1 MWSRHF
7 SKLIRKGWG
16 RFPSTPLEGHYYWV
30 WREWIPQRLGK
41 SSGMLKPPSFS
52 TRVSK
57 QNLPINLSTINP
69 LEPILC
75 WGQSIHSQKPL
86 LKLCCTFTWNGPNT
100 PAILLFNFLAANWV
114 CIIGFSG
121 YRNFNFYDLFYIS
134 FLYAKQAPF
143 HKS

>member
-7 SKLIRKGWG
+7 SKLIRKGRG
-16 RFPSTPLEGHYYWV
+16 RFLSTLLEGHYYWV

-52 TRVSK
+52 TRISK
-57 QNLPINLSTINP
+57 QNLPINLSTVNP

-75 WGQSIHSQKPL
+75 WGQSIHSLSSNSALPL
-86 LKLCCTFTWNGPNT
+86 PGMALTHRPFYFLTFWLPTGFVSLASVDT
-100 PAILLFNFLAANWV
+100 EILISKIF
-114 CIIGFSG
+114 
-121 YRNFNFYDLFYIS
+121 FYIF